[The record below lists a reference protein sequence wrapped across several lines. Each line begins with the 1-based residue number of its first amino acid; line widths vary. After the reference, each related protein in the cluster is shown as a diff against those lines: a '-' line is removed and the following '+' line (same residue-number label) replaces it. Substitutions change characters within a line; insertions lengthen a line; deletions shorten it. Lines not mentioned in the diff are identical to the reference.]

1 MKTVLLVLA
10 ITIVTIDCKKSLYD
24 LRKREPWNPSEIIS
38 LENSIRDVWYININL
53 QTNYAYE
60 SSFKSKLEL
69 TNPSDVLYAS
79 RIELKWVIA
88 ATCFEYFITDLLAY
102 SDAVVELL
110 EMLMTNGVRETRET
124 IDLISFDNDEI
135 YNLPTFLFHAGHC
148 KLEPIFDAVHLL
160 RTLSL
165 PPSANLATDS
175 KLQKELKQFIQTYS
189 NMYSS
194 NKTDEEN
201 LEPPNINYL
210 ISKCKQI
217 KQKITTLSNIFHLNT
232 TPLINTIVYDQN
244 YKSGRI
250 NSLAFKN
257 YIYNTETCTIYVST
271 TNVIP
276 VIYFYRD
283 FLPFY
288 STFY

>member
-10 ITIVTIDCKKSLYD
+10 ITIVTIDCTKSLYD
-24 LRKREPWNPSEIIS
+24 LRKREPWNPSKIIS
-38 LENSIRDVWYININL
+38 LEQSIRELWYINIKL
-53 QTNYAYE
+53 QKNYAYE

-69 TNPSDVLYAS
+69 INPLDVLYAS

-88 ATCFEYFITDLLAY
+88 ATCFEFFVTELLAY
-102 SDAVVELL
+102 AGAVDELL
-110 EMLMTNGVRETRET
+110 KKLMTNVDRET
-124 IDLISFDNDEI
+124 IELISFDNDEI
-135 YNLPTFLFHAGHC
+135 YNFPTFLFHAGYC

-165 PPSANLATDS
+165 PPSENLATDS
-175 KLQKELKQFIQTYS
+175 KLQKELKKFIQTYS

-194 NKTDEEN
+194 KKTDEEN
-201 LEPPNINYL
+201 LESPS
-210 ISKCKQI
+210 ISDLKYKCKQI
-217 KQKITTLSNIFHLNT
+217 KQRIATYSKIFHLNT

-244 YKSGRI
+244 YKSDLI
-250 NSLAFKN
+250 NPLAFNN
-257 YIYNTETCTIYVST
+257 YVYNTETCTIFVSI

-276 VIYFYRD
+276 VICFYRD